1 MKAVLI
7 LILPYFYPD
16 YLVKSAATLQNET
29 VRQAVVEI
37 SNDYDIL
44 LKFVRGRKQNLQK
57 ALDSVR
63 QTK

>member
-1 MKAVLI
+1 M
-7 LILPYFYPD
+7 
-16 YLVKSAATLQNET
+16 KSAATLQNET